1 MCFMGNKMSIK
12 SHDTATIEQKFAFL
26 FKTLSIYKKTLCT
39 VYSFYSIFQIKYYS
53 KTQLYKLST
62 NIETPQ

>member
-26 FKTLSIYKKTLCT
+26 FKTLSIYKKN
-39 VYSFYSIFQIKYYS
+39 FMYSIQFLFYFSDKILQ
-53 KTQLYKLST
+53 
-62 NIETPQ
+62 